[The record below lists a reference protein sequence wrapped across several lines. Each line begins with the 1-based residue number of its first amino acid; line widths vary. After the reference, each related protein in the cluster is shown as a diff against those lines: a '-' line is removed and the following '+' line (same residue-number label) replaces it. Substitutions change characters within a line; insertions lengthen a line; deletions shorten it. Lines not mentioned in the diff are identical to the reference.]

1 MLVRPPV
8 ALQNHVFFMLFNQH
22 RVITHALYFG
32 PVFCHGKPEG
42 LYHLLKFVH
51 GAVFCQMLL
60 VRRDNLPGSHV
71 RKMHLCHASHK
82 HLFMHSSIS
91 PMVDVRVVLH
101 AGLFHSSEH
110 GIKSNTFVQEKVIS
124 SQNQE
129 LRGHQSARVG
139 AIDGSTSTKSLSQSL
154 W

>member
-1 MLVRPPV
+1 MVVATPRVFLPWKMHSRASSRPP
-8 ALQNHVFFMLFNQH
+8 
-22 RVITHALYFG
+22 TE
-32 PVFCHGKPEG
+32 GKSEDP
-42 LYHLLKFVH
+42 YHFLKCIH
-51 GAVFCQMLL
+51 GALHCQMLQ
-60 VRRDNLPGSHV
+60 VRRDNLSGSRVH
-71 RKMHLCHASHK
+71 KIHLCHASHK